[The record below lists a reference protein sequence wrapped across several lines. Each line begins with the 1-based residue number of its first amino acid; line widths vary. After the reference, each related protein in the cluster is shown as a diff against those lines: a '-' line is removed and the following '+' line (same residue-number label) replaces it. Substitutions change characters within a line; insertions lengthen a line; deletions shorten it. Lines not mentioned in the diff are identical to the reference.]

1 MTSKGKCVG
10 HDTLI
15 FIMLYLILLTLWFH
29 KFFFSTT
36 CLWNTYEQLLT
47 WICYCVP
54 IKNKFQPVI
63 LTFYFGLVPQFYFLK
78 WNRFLSTFI
87 PVLCEHVTTLTTYYH
102 GKRVLIYKL
111 KDFRSW
117 NFDTKLECTGVMVSK
132 VTILESIH

>member
-1 MTSKGKCVG
+1 MMLSHLSCFTWFFLLYGSINFFLVQRVCG
-10 HDTLI
+10 TL
-15 FIMLYLILLTLWFH
+15 MNSCLLEYATVF
-29 KFFFSTT
+29 
-36 CLWNTYEQLLT
+36 
-47 WICYCVP
+47 P

-78 WNRFLSTFI
+78 WNRFFSTFI

-102 GKRVLIYKL
+102 GKCVLIYKL

-117 NFDTKLECTGVMVSK
+117 NFDTKLECTGVLVSK

>member
-1 MTSKGKCVG
+1 MILSHLSCFTWFF
-10 HDTLI
+10 L
-15 FIMLYLILLTLWFH
+15 LYGSI
-29 KFFFSTT
+29 KFFLVQRVCGTLMNS
-36 CLWNTYEQLLT
+36 CLLEYAT
-47 WICYCVP
+47 VFP

-78 WNRFLSTFI
+78 WNRFFSTFI

-102 GKRVLIYKL
+102 GKCVLIYKL

-117 NFDTKLECTGVMVSK
+117 NFDTKLECTGVLVSK